1 MNHQNPPFLHNGII
15 LPYELRDG
23 IIFPFLNNEL
33 SLPEKDYGI
42 VDKLKNTIYRCKG
55 ERA

>member
-1 MNHQNPPFLHNGII
+1 MNHQNPPFLHN
-15 LPYELRDG
+15 G